1 MSTTTDR
8 PVVKITECV
17 RTYMGARA
25 KVTEINHD
33 KKATGL
39 RTIITEWLD
48 DATPHN
54 GGWTAGTIVSKVV
67 HGDGRRLDFE
77 IVEAEKVVA

>member
-8 PVVKITECV
+8 PVVKITE
-17 RTYMGARA
+17 RTCTYLSARA
-25 KVTEINHD
+25 NVTEINHD
-33 KKATGL
+33 KKRTGL

-48 DATPHN
+48 DADPRN
-54 GGWTAGTIVSKVV
+54 GDWPAGTIVSKVV
-67 HGDGRRLDFE
+67 RGDGRRPDFE